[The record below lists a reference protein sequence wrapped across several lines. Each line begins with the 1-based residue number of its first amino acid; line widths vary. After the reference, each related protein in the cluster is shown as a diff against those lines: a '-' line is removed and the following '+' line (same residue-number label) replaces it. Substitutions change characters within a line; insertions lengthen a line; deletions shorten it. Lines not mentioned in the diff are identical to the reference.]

1 MFPKK
6 KSNPLDLLPKS
17 PFDPESFKR
26 EICNTDDKLA
36 VLKKLWA
43 TFDTEGWSLWKVHY
57 DKYEGIFLFNFQVKE
72 LSDI

>member
-1 MFPKK
+1 MPKK

-17 PFDPESFKR
+17 PFDAETFKR

-43 TFDTEGWSLWKVHY
+43 NFDT
-57 DKYEGIFLFNFQVKE
+57 
-72 LSDI
+72 